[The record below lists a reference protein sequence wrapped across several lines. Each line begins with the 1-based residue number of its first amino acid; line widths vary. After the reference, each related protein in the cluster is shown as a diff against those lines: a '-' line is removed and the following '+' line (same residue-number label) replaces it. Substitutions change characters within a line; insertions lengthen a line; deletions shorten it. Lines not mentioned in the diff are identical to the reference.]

1 MLRYWLSVV
10 EVVDLQDME
19 EEEEEDKSN
28 HCQTKLFLVMYP
40 SPLVQ
45 EGRQVSTELVHQL
58 PLCNPIRW
66 HMVSILVV
74 MAKIQV
80 LVLY

>member
-1 MLRYWLSVV
+1 LLVVV
-10 EVVDLQDME
+10 EVAQPDMAVE
-19 EEEEEDKSN
+19 EEVDKSN

-45 EGRQVSTELVHQL
+45 EGRQVLAELVHQL

-66 HMVSILVV
+66 HMVKILVV
-74 MAKIQV
+74 MVKIQV
-80 LVLY
+80 LVHY